1 MCKYLFLAGQF
12 LGSHGHHDT
21 DSILRGKAAVAF
33 NQQNFK
39 ELYSIMEGREFAPC
53 YHPEL
58 QDMWYKAHYK
68 EAEKIRA
75 RPLGE

>member
-1 MCKYLFLAGQF
+1 LPAAQF
-12 LGSHGHHDT
+12 LVEHGGLDS

-33 NQQNFK
+33 NKQNFK
-39 ELYSIMEGREFAPC
+39 ELYAIMEGREFDPR
-53 YHPEL
+53 YHHEL
-58 QDMWYKAHYK
+58 QEMWYKAHYK